1 MTGRRRLV
9 PAAIAGCLLL
19 TLAGCPSGEVPDP
32 EPTAAT
38 SAGQALPGRPTDAST
53 DLPAYAGPPAGAP
66 PSAGPLTRVLA
77 AVDLTPA
84 TPGVFARLVAAVA
97 APDGG
102 AYALLTPAD
111 RGLPQSL
118 VTVGADFSIAGTVP
132 LPRVDDVWGLHVL
145 AGGGVAV
152 TGRLADGYGVEVV
165 EAATGAV
172 RTTVL
177 AATAR
182 RADSESGRSAV
193 SPDAGTLY
201 LFVTA
206 QTREGS
212 TERLFAVDPASG
224 QVLADRDLADDVYE
238 ASQYPV
244 GRQLAGLV
252 ARPTGGATLVFD
264 ASPTE
269 VAEDRIPTLLTYD
282 ARLAPVG
289 EPVRATGLAE
299 EAETQSVAGAAD
311 GTVFLLVTVPS
322 DGSWI
327 LGIPDGG
334 GAGPLLAQLADRIY
348 GYALVVEPAQ
358 VWAVLPASVGAAG
371 VDLTTGELGPL
382 VAFGCRPN
390 LDVRSVYPAPQGAL
404 VIGECDTPRE
414 DTQMLWFLGP

>member
-1 MTGRRRLV
+1 MTGRRRLG
-9 PAAIAGCLLL
+9 AASLAGFLLL
-19 TLAGCPSGEVPDP
+19 TPAGCTWGEVPDP
-32 EPTAAT
+32 VPTAAP

-53 DLPAYAGPPAGAP
+53 DLPAYAGPPADVP
-66 PSAGPLTRVLA
+66 PSAGPLTRVRA

-102 AYALLTPAD
+102 AHVLLSPAD
-111 RGLPQSL
+111 RDLPQSL
-118 VTVGADFSIAGTVP
+118 VTVTPDFAIAGTVP
-132 LPRVDDVWGLHVL
+132 LPRLDDVWGLHVL
-145 AGGGVAV
+145 AGGEVVV
-152 TGRLADGYGVEVV
+152 TGRLADGYGLAVADPV
-165 EAATGAV
+165 TGAV

-177 AATAR
+177 APTAR
-182 RADSESGRSAV
+182 RTDAESGRSAV
-193 SPDAGTLY
+193 SPDARTLY
-201 LFVTA
+201 LFMTVQA
-206 QTREGS
+206 GDGS
-212 TERLFAVDPASG
+212 TERMFAVDTATG
-224 QVLADRDLADDVYE
+224 QVLADRDLADDVDA

-282 ARLAPVG
+282 ARLEPVG
-289 EPVRATGLAE
+289 APVRATGLAE

-311 GTVFLLVTVPS
+311 GTVFLLVAVR
-322 DGSWI
+322 DGAWI

-334 GAGPLLAQLADRIY
+334 GAGPLLAQLEDRIY
-348 GYALVVEPAQ
+348 GYALAVEPAQ
-358 VWAVLPASVGAAG
+358 VWAVLPASVGTVA
-371 VDLTTGELGPL
+371 VDLTTGELSGP
-382 VAFGCRPN
+382 VAFGCRPK
-390 LDVRSVYPAPQGAL
+390 LDVRNVYPAPQGAL